1 MNNNKIIAETKSRQA
16 EAGDPGPRG
25 TRGYEDPA
33 SMTQI
38 LFFPLCRSREALRSE
53 VTGDRVSEG
62 AILKM

>member
-25 TRGYEDPA
+25 TGGYEVPA

-38 LFFPLCRSREALRSE
+38 LFFPLCRSREGLRSE
-53 VTGDRVSEG
+53 VTGD
-62 AILKM
+62 